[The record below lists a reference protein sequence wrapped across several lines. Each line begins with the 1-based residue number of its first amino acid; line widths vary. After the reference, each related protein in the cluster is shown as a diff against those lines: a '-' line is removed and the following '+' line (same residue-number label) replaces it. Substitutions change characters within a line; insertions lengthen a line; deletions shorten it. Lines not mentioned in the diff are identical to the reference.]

1 MTHTPTL
8 RYLLATA
15 LLADAVAMHLLYRS
29 FFFSHDRQPVLAA
42 TGLALLVAAVAFKVV
57 KNPTSLALS
66 LARGI
71 AVVMAVGLAGV
82 GLLLLLAANFE
93 SGVRD
98 LPELVALLLLA
109 LAVQIAILVAAG
121 AIDGQGPIESMGAAI
136 NGAFKFWA
144 VGIVLVL
151 ILSVFEGLIS

>member
-1 MTHTPTL
+1 MP

-29 FFFSHDRQPVLAA
+29 FFFSEGRQPVLAA
-42 TGLALLVAAVAFKVV
+42 TGLGLLVAAVAFQVA
-57 KNPTSLALS
+57 KNPTSLTLS

-93 SGVRD
+93 SGIRD
-98 LPELVALLLLA
+98 LPEQVALLLLA
-109 LAVQIAILVAAG
+109 LAVQIGILVAAR
-121 AIDGQGPIESMGAAI
+121 AIDGQGPIESIGTAI

-144 VGIVLVL
+144 VGIVVVL
-151 ILSVFEGLIS
+151 ILSLVENLIP